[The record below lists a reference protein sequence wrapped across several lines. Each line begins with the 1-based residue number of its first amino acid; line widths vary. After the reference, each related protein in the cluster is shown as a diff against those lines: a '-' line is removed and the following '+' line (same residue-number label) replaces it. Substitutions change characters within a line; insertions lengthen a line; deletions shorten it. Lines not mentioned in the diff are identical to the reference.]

1 MSVGPKESS
10 PANNEKFQDM
20 SKRKR
25 TEETEKYQDWD
36 CESFYC
42 MTLGVKLRLSDQCS
56 LADAYTS
63 YTITIAIT
71 ITLFKITVYCIRSL
85 FYCYDQKKI

>member
-25 TEETEKYQDWD
+25 TEETEK
-36 CESFYC
+36 SIRI
-42 MTLGVKLRLSDQCS
+42 GIVSPS
-56 LADAYTS
+56 
-63 YTITIAIT
+63 
-71 ITLFKITVYCIRSL
+71 TV
-85 FYCYDQKKI
+85 